1 LTQINGFDR
10 FPLYFGKK
18 THNRNV
24 KIAGL
29 KQKQK
34 RDINFKTTLRNFNSY
49 FEILNKKVTK
59 RVEKLCR
66 MCPNR

>member
-1 LTQINGFDR
+1 MDSTGFR
-10 FPLYFGKK
+10 SILVKK

-24 KIAGL
+24 KKIAGL

-49 FEILNKKVTK
+49 FEILNKKVT
-59 RVEKLCR
+59 
-66 MCPNR
+66 

>member
-49 FEILNKKVTK
+49 FEILNIKVT
-59 RVEKLCR
+59 
-66 MCPNR
+66 